1 MSGAPHEWLRW
12 QPVWDAYFILVGAAS
27 LAGVLLTGGADP
39 ARQAGGAGLLVVLVA
54 AHLLLGRRLIRS
66 GRGTRRALLYQLG
79 VVLVFAAAVG
89 LAPGSA
95 FMLFALCAPA
105 FMTAGPVAGA
115 LVVVTLNL
123 VWLGTTAAAETLPGS
138 GSLLGVA
145 GVTVAAL
152 SIVLGVWASQIIRQS
167 TERAVLIQKLEATR
181 TELGRLSYEA
191 GRAAE
196 REQFADAIHDT
207 LAQGLSSTIMLLQ
220 ATGSALASDTERAR
234 RYLELAEAT
243 TRDNLADARA
253 LITTRPLPEAT
264 SASLVDALRR
274 EVDRL
279 RDVHGINAS
288 LRVDGAPDP
297 ADTALN
303 VDLLRLAQEALSNVR
318 KHADAR
324 HVEVVLSADADCV
337 RLEVRD
343 DGRGFAADAT
353 PPGHGLPLMRR
364 RLRQAG
370 GALQVDSTPG
380 EGTFVR
386 IQVPA

>member
-1 MSGAPHEWLRW
+1 MSRGPDEWLRW
-12 QPVWDAYFILVGAAS
+12 QPIWDVYFVLVSAAG
-27 LAGVLLTGGADP
+27 LAGVLFTGGAGP
-39 ARQAGGAGLLVVLVA
+39 ARRAGAAGLLVLLVA
-54 AHLLLGRRLIRS
+54 AHLLIGRRLIHS
-66 GRGTRRALLYQLG
+66 GRGTRRALAYQLG
-79 VVLVFAAAVG
+79 VVLVFAAAVA
-89 LAPGSA
+89 LAAGSA

-105 FMTAGPVAGA
+105 FMTVGPIAGA
-115 LVVVTLNL
+115 LVVLALNL
-123 VWLGTTAAAETLPGS
+123 VWIGMAAAGETFPGP
-138 GSLLGVA
+138 GSLLAVA
-145 GVTVAAL
+145 GVTATAL
-152 SIVLGVWASQIIRQS
+152 SIVVGVWACQIIRQS
-167 TERAVLIQKLEATR
+167 TERATLIRELEDTR
-181 TELGRLSYEA
+181 AELGRLSYEA

-220 ATGSALASDTERAR
+220 ATGSALATDAERAR
-234 RYLELAEAT
+234 RYLELAETT

-253 LITTRPLPEAT
+253 LITARPLPEAT

-279 RDVHGINAS
+279 RDMHGIDAT

-318 KHADAR
+318 KHAEAGR
-324 HVEVVLSADADCV
+324 VEVVLSAEAGRV

-353 PPGHGLPLMRR
+353 PAGHGLPLMRR

-370 GALQVDSTPG
+370 GALRIDSAPG
-380 EGTFVR
+380 EGTSVR